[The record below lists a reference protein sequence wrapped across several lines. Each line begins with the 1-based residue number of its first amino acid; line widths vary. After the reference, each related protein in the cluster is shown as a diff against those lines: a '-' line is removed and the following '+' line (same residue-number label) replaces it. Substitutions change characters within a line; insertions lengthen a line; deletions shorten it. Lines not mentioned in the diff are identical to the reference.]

1 VPTQRSK
8 MSRIE
13 RSAWENVGV
22 MVVGFGE
29 VPEWGG
35 PELWVILRSAEEGR
49 KEAGRMVGDQGSRTR
64 MPRDD
69 G

>member
-35 PELWVILRSAEEGR
+35 PELWVICAGCGR
-49 KEAGRMVGDQGSRTR
+49 REKGGGEDGR
-64 MPRDD
+64 
-69 G
+69 